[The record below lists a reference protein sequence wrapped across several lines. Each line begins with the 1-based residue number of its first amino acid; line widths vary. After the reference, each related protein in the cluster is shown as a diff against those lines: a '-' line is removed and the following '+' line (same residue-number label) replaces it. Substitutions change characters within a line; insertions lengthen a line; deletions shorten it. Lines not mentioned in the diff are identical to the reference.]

1 MAVIVPPIKSQGIK
15 TKLVPWIKQSLPS
28 YKGKWIEPFMGTG
41 VVAFNLAG
49 QQATLADTNPHIVGF
64 YKKIQ
69 NGEISGQKVRAYL
82 EQEDFFL
89 KNSTDFSLSSKL
101 YATYGC
107 SYHHFYTV
115 WSLFRKKDH

>member
-1 MAVIVPPIKSQGIK
+1 MRMTKKQDHVLNVVVVYAGMAMSGYVPTVITQKK
-15 TKLVPWIKQSLPS
+15 TKSE
-28 YKGKWIEPFMGTG
+28 Y
-41 VVAFNLAG
+41 N
-49 QQATLADTNPHIVGF
+49 
-64 YKKIQ
+64 
-69 NGEISGQKVRAYL
+69 IS
-82 EQEDFFL
+82 EDFFL